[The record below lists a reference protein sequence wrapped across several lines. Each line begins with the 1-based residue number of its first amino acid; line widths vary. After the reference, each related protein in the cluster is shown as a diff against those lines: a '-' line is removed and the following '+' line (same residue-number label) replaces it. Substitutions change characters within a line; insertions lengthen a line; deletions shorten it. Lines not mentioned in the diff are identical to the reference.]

1 MMSVGIH
8 IFILFYYFF
17 LFTCIRRQLSGFT
30 RDSFVLQLQASKLP
44 TVRRGEARIS
54 SCDLAYGSVL
64 FTTRSECSRRAPLKS
79 LYCPVSALDA
89 HDSAL
94 HTPTSTPNLTPNSSD
109 S

>member
-1 MMSVGIH
+1 MSVGIH

-64 FTTRSECSRRAPLKS
+64 FPFFSQHGASVPGGLR
-79 LYCPVSALDA
+79 
-89 HDSAL
+89 
-94 HTPTSTPNLTPNSSD
+94 
-109 S
+109 